1 MSKYYRLI
9 KENEEEPL
17 GNESIKWDISVEPLT
32 VTVED
37 AIAALEDIKNYGLY
51 ATNIRNAKG
60 DIEKAMI
67 DHFGPNSPATKRR
80 LERERGEP
88 FPAKT
93 RAAMDDFIKTL
104 NAKPNLLKWKVVGDT
119 LVFPSKNNPNKKV
132 VEKIID
138 TVMTNADIIYH
149 MEYVEE
155 LDENK
160 IKKFIKEVL
169 HKKFI

>member
-1 MSKYYRLI
+1 MSKHYRLI
-9 KENEEEPL
+9 KENEEGSLDDER
-17 GNESIKWDISVEPLT
+17 IKWDISVEPLT

-37 AIAALEDIKNYGLY
+37 AIAALENIENYGIY

-60 DIEKAMI
+60 DIEKAVI

-80 LERERGEP
+80 LERERGKP
-88 FPAKT
+88 FPPKT

-104 NAKPNLLKWKVVGDT
+104 NTKPNLLKWKVVGDT
-119 LVFPSKNNPNKKV
+119 LVFPSKNNPSKKV

-138 TVMTNADIIYH
+138 TVMTNADIVYH
-149 MEYVEE
+149 MEDVED
-155 LDENK
+155 LNENK
-160 IKKFIKEVL
+160 IKKFIKEIL